1 MPSWRRLTKHIRR
14 IKRRL
19 EFAECAVAGN
29 AMAQVE
35 VLGPSASSG
44 GGLVA
49 SQFRN
54 RQFPLKRECPP
65 RGRETSA
72 VLRLVCALLTAIA
85 AVASLGAQADTPA
98 PRPRL
103 AEAATLI
110 QQGQFSKAAALLGDV
125 VQADP
130 SDVNA
135 LLMLGSALSL
145 VPRRDEAVQVLL
157 RAMELRPNEARV
169 YASAG
174 ASLARLGE
182 HDAALQVYQRAV
194 SIDAN
199 LGDAHL
205 NIALILA
212 AREEFD
218 RAEDHMA
225 RAIGLESGPRKRARL
240 HFLNGK
246 LLAEMGRLRQAKAE
260 FDRSVALDPNN
271 GEAHLASG
279 VTRRR
284 LLLDDEAYPLFQRAV
299 ELAPDNPSA
308 HYQLALELNR
318 RGDADKAADHLVRAH
333 ELRPADQSIVY
344 NLTRALHKA
353 GRSDEFREYRDLLAQ
368 MIESD
373 DRARENELETARL
386 HGEAVRLEDAGNY
399 AEALDKY
406 RAVLRIEPL
415 RVVTRRNLA
424 LVLCRLGR
432 WDEGIEELKAIL
444 RSDPDDA
451 ETNRTLAIVLDEAR
465 RSGAGVD
472 SEPR

>member
-1 MPSWRRLTKHIRR
+1 
-14 IKRRL
+14 
-19 EFAECAVAGN
+19 
-29 AMAQVE
+29 MAQVE
-35 VLGPSASSG
+35 APAPSVSVANSPAST
-44 GGLVA
+44 
-49 SQFRN
+49 QFTN
-54 RQFPLKRECPP
+54 RLLPATRQRRL
-65 RGRETSA
+65 RGRSTVA
-72 VLRLVCALLTAIA
+72 LVGPVCALLAA
-85 AVASLGAQADTPA
+85 FGAVASLRAQTGTPS

-110 QQGQFSKAAALLGDV
+110 QQGQFSEAATLLEYA
-125 VQADP
+125 VQDNP

-145 VPRRDEAVQVLL
+145 VPRRDDAVQVLL

-174 ASLARLGE
+174 ASFARLGE
-182 HDAALQVYQRAV
+182 HDAALQVYERAV
-194 SIDAN
+194 SIDAT

-212 AREEFD
+212 SREEFD
-218 RAEDHMA
+218 RAEEHMA
-225 RAIGLESGPRKRARL
+225 RAIGLESEPGKLARL

-246 LLAEMGRLRQAKAE
+246 LHAERGQLQQAKAE
-260 FDRSVALDPNN
+260 FDRSIAIDPEN
-271 GEAHLASG
+271 GEALLASG
-279 VTRRR
+279 ITLRR
-284 LLLDDEAYPLFQRAV
+284 LLLDDEAFALFQRAV
-299 ELAPDNPSA
+299 KLAPDDPSA

-318 RGDADKAADHLVRAH
+318 RGEASAAADHLLRAH
-333 ELRPADQSIVY
+333 ELVPSDQSIVY

-353 GRSDEFREYRDLLAQ
+353 GRRNESRQYRDLLAR

-415 RVVTRRNLA
+415 NAVTRRNLA

-432 WDEGIEELKAIL
+432 WDEGIEELEAIL
-444 RSDPDDA
+444 RSDPNDA
-451 ETNRTLAIVLDEAR
+451 ETARTLAIVLDEAR
-465 RSGAGVD
+465 RSGTGID
-472 SEPR
+472 SEPGRSPRGR

>member
-1 MPSWRRLTKHIRR
+1 
-14 IKRRL
+14 
-19 EFAECAVAGN
+19 
-29 AMAQVE
+29 MAQVE
-35 VLGPSASSG
+35 APASSVSDVCSPASTEFGNRLFPVKRDSPPRRRRAAAVLGS
-44 GGLVA
+44 
-49 SQFRN
+49 
-54 RQFPLKRECPP
+54 
-65 RGRETSA
+65 
-72 VLRLVCALLTAIA
+72 VCALLAAIG
-85 AVASLGAQADTPA
+85 AVSSLGAQVGTPA

-110 QQGQFSKAAALLGDV
+110 QQGQFSEAATLLEDA

-135 LLMLGSALSL
+135 LLMFGSALSL
-145 VPRRDEAVQVLL
+145 VPRRDEAVQAFLK
-157 RAMELRPNEARV
+157 AMELRPNEARV

-174 ASLARLGE
+174 AAFARLGE

-212 AREEFD
+212 AKGEFD
-218 RAEDHMA
+218 GAEEHMA
-225 RAIGLESGPRKRARL
+225 RAIGLESDPEKLVRL

-246 LLAEMGRLRQAKAE
+246 LHAERGQLQQAKAE
-260 FDRSVALDPNN
+260 FDRSIALDPDN
-271 GEAHLASG
+271 GEAVLAAG
-279 VTRRR
+279 ITRRR
-284 LLLDDEAYPLFQRAV
+284 LLLESEAFPLFQRAV
-299 ELAPDNPSA
+299 KLAPDDPSA

-318 RGDADKAADHLVRAH
+318 RGEAGAAADHLLRAH
-333 ELRPADQSIVY
+333 ELMPGDQSIVY

-353 GRSDEFREYRDLLAQ
+353 GRRDESRQYRDLLAR

-415 RVVTRRNLA
+415 NVVTRRNLA

-432 WDEGIEELKAIL
+432 WDEGIEELEAIL

-451 ETNRTLAIVLDEAR
+451 ETARTLAIVLDEAR
-465 RSGAGVD
+465 RSGAGID
-472 SEPR
+472 SEPGRSPRGR